1 MFELSEDILSLNLP
15 MFELNEDI
23 LSVNLPEGKTQ
34 KELIEIT
41 KNEIKKIE
49 KDLYG
54 LDVKIEGRITTAMC
68 LYLGHYLAHITKS
81 ISIFDPKERD
91 YILCVSH

>member
-1 MFELSEDILSLNLP
+1 
-15 MFELNEDI
+15 MFELNGDI

-34 KELIEIT
+34 AELVEIT
-41 KNEIKKIE
+41 KTEIKKVE

-54 LDVKIEGRITTAMC
+54 LDIKIEGRITTAMC

-81 ISIFDPKERD
+81 VSVFDPKERD
-91 YILCVSH
+91 YVLCVKH

>member
-1 MFELSEDILSLNLP
+1 
-15 MFELNEDI
+15 MFELNGDI

-34 KELIEIT
+34 AELVEIT
-41 KNEIKKIE
+41 KTEIKKIE

-68 LYLGHYLAHITKS
+68 LFLGHHLAHITKS
-81 ISIFDPKERD
+81 VSVFDPKEREFV
-91 YILCVSH
+91 LCVKH